1 MGSEPCYQKGDGTR
15 GIIMKRFFKELCHY
29 MDVTGQNIKM
39 AFMTIIEYPSN
50 IAGWLISNP
59 LQFIMGFAIIK
70 FVVESF
76 GEINGW
82 TYGQLAFLYGISV
95 ISHALSMIF
104 FVQGWFMGYFVI
116 EGDFDRYLTRPLGVM
131 YQFFFTNINIFGI
144 TDLIPGIIVFIYGCI
159 KCQINAT
166 PLFILQV
173 VIMLIGATLIRG
185 GIYIFLGSTS
195 FHTRSAV
202 DFGQYTQEIM
212 DKTTMYPISMYPE
225 SLQFILTY
233 LIPVGWVSFYPVSS
247 LLGVENTIASG
258 AIVPLITLLV
268 GIIVMCIAAA
278 YFTAGLKKY
287 ESAGN

>member
-1 MGSEPCYQKGDGTR
+1 MIVRKAFDT
-15 GIIMKRFFKELCHY
+15 LCHY
-29 MDVTGQNIKM
+29 LDVTWHVIKM
-39 AFMTIIEYPSN
+39 SFMTIIEYPSS

-59 LQFIMGFAIIK
+59 LQFIIGFAIIK

-82 TYGQLAFLYGISV
+82 NYGQLAFLYGLSV

-104 FVQGWFMGYFVI
+104 FVQGWFMGWFVI
-116 EGDFDRYLTRPLGVM
+116 EGDFDRYLTRPLGVL
-131 YQFFFTNINIFGI
+131 YQFFFTNINVFGI

-159 KCQINAT
+159 KSEVEVT
-166 PLFILQV
+166 FLFVLAVI
-173 VIMLIGATLIRG
+173 IMLIGATLIRG
-185 GIYIFLGSTS
+185 GIYILLGSTS

-225 SLQFILTY
+225 SMQFILTY
-233 LIPVGWVSFYPVSS
+233 LIPIGWVSFYPVSS
-247 LLGVENTIASG
+247 LLGIENGIGSG
-258 AIVPLITLLV
+258 VIVPIITLLV
-268 GIIVMCIAAA
+268 GIAVMLLAGA
-278 YFTAGLKKY
+278 YFKSGLKKY

>member
-1 MGSEPCYQKGDGTR
+1 MHRENK
-15 GIIMKRFFKELCHY
+15 MKKACRELIHY
-29 MDVTGQNIKM
+29 LDVTVHMFKM
-39 AFMTIIEYPSN
+39 AVMTVMEYPSN

-82 TYGQLAFLYGISV
+82 NYGQLAFLYGLSV

-104 FVQGWFMGYFVI
+104 FVQGWFMGYYVM

-131 YQFFFTNINIFGI
+131 YQFFFTNINIIGI
-144 TDLIPGIIVFIYGCI
+144 TDLIPGVLVFIYGCV
-159 KCQINAT
+159 KSGVTVNL
-166 PLFILQV
+166 LFIVQIIV
-173 VIMLIGATLIRG
+173 TLIGATLIRG
-185 GIYIFLGSTS
+185 GIYILLGSTS

-212 DKTTMYPISMYPE
+212 DKTTMYPMSMYPE
-225 SLQFILTY
+225 SMQFILTY
-233 LIPVGWVSFYPVSS
+233 LIPIGWISFYPAASF
-247 LLGVENTIASG
+247 LGINSRYAGMMI
-258 AIVPLITLLV
+258 PFITLAAGVLV
-268 GIIVMCIAAA
+268 MLAAGA
-278 YFTAGLKKY
+278 YFNMGLRKY

>member
-1 MGSEPCYQKGDGTR
+1 MMR
-15 GIIMKRFFKELCHY
+15 KRLRELGHY
-29 MDVTGQNIKM
+29 IDVTMHVIKM

-82 TYGQLAFLYGISV
+82 NYGQLAFLYGLSV

-104 FVQGWFMGYFVI
+104 FVQGWFMGYFVL
-116 EGDFDRYLTRPLGVM
+116 EGEFDRYLTRPLSVL
-131 YQFFFTNINIFGI
+131 YQFFFTNINIFGV
-144 TDLIPGIIVFIYGCI
+144 TDLIPGILVFVYGCV
-159 KCQINAT
+159 KCGIRVSFFF
-166 PLFILQV
+166 LLQV
-173 VIMLIGATLIRG
+173 FVMLIGAALIRG
-185 GIYIFLGSTS
+185 GIYILLGSTS

-225 SLQFILTY
+225 CMQFILTF
-233 LIPVGWVSFYPVSS
+233 LIPVGWVSFYPASG
-247 LLGVENTIASG
+247 LLGIENRFCSG
-258 AIVPLITLLV
+258 LFLPFVTLMV
-268 GIIVMCIAAA
+268 GIVVMLLAGV
-278 YFTAGLKKY
+278 YFHAGLKKY

>member
-1 MGSEPCYQKGDGTR
+1 
-15 GIIMKRFFKELCHY
+15 MKKLFRTLCHY
-29 MDVTGQNIKM
+29 LDVTWQVIKM
-39 AFMTIIEYPSN
+39 AFMTIIEYPSS

-82 TYGQLAFLYGISV
+82 NYGQLAFLYGLSV

-104 FVQGWFMGYFVI
+104 FVQGWFMGWFVI
-116 EGDFDRYLTRPLGVM
+116 EGEFDRYLTRPLGVL
-131 YQFFFTNINIFGI
+131 YQFFFTNINVFGI

-159 KCQINAT
+159 KCEINVT
-166 PLFILQV
+166 FLFVISV
-173 VIMLIGATLIRG
+173 IIMLIGATLIRG
-185 GIYIFLGSTS
+185 GIYILLGSTS

-225 SLQFILTY
+225 SMQFILTY

-247 LLGVENTIASG
+247 LLGIEVGIGQALP
-258 AIVPLITLLV
+258 VPLLTLLIGV
-268 GIIVMCIAAA
+268 AVMLLAGA
-278 YFTAGLKKY
+278 YFRAGLKKY

>member
-1 MGSEPCYQKGDGTR
+1 MMR
-15 GIIMKRFFKELCHY
+15 KRLRELGHY
-29 MDVTGQNIKM
+29 IDVTIHVIKM

-82 TYGQLAFLYGISV
+82 NYGQLAFLYGLSV

-104 FVQGWFMGYFVI
+104 FVQGWFMGYFVL
-116 EGDFDRYLTRPLGVM
+116 EGEFDRYLTRPLSVL
-131 YQFFFTNINIFGI
+131 YQFFFTNINIFGV
-144 TDLIPGIIVFIYGCI
+144 TDLIPGILVFVYGCV
-159 KCQINAT
+159 KCGIRVSFFF
-166 PLFILQV
+166 LLQV
-173 VIMLIGATLIRG
+173 FVMLIGAALIRG
-185 GIYIFLGSTS
+185 GIYILLGSTS

-225 SLQFILTY
+225 CMQFILTF
-233 LIPVGWVSFYPVSS
+233 LIPVGWVSFYPASG
-247 LLGVENTIASG
+247 LLGIENRFCSG
-258 AIVPLITLLV
+258 LFLPFVTLMV
-268 GIIVMCIAAA
+268 GIVVMLLAGV
-278 YFTAGLKKY
+278 YFHAGLKKY